1 MEMSANIEYTLYG
14 DNERNSLTLQLDTM
28 NRFFLK
34 RRKYLSIS
42 YDFNCSIDFSKTD
55 RFIFDNL
62 RQPREK
68 FNRCIYWLW
77 AIWRFKQW
85 EALLLNIRKSIKKI
99 NIIKIESNKFGNKT
113 NYSKQKVNKNRG
125 NYETNKRIYYSKN
138 IV

>member
-62 RQPREK
+62 RQPRKK

-113 NYSKQKVNKNRG
+113 NYSK
-125 NYETNKRIYYSKN
+125 
-138 IV
+138 